1 MFTFFFEKVMRMQN
15 LLSAREAIKR
25 PVCEDDTP
33 IPHSSTYS
41 IKIESI
47 KQIINGY
54 GQLLVDSTLAEAA
67 RFWRRAPAQTVF

>member
-47 KQIINGY
+47 KQNINGY
-54 GQLLVDSTLAEAA
+54 GQLLVDLSFAQV
-67 RFWRRAPAQTVF
+67 RRAPAQDVF